1 MNKIH
6 GILSFI
12 LVFISIVIGM
22 AAISFTSLVHVF
34 IYAGVLFIA
43 FGCVIYFYCG
53 KCTCRL
59 DSCGH
64 VLPGKLTKLFPD
76 RPSDG
81 YSPIDFFITSIAMAL
96 IVLYPQYWLWK
107 HKLLFF
113 VFWIL
118 LVISVIDIL
127 LFVCKECEN
136 KKCPIC
142 PNFNR

>member
-12 LVFISIVIGM
+12 LVFIAILIGIV
-22 AAISFTSLVHVF
+22 AISFTSILHVI
-34 IYAGVLFIA
+34 IYAGVLLIA

-53 KCTCRL
+53 KCTCKS

-64 VLPGKLTKLFPD
+64 VLPGKLTKFFPD

-81 YSPIDFFITSIAMAL
+81 YSPLDFFITYVAMAL

-113 VFWIL
+113 LFWIL
-118 LVISVIDIL
+118 TIISLVDI
-127 LFVCKECEN
+127 FMHVCKDCKN
-136 KKCPIC
+136 KHCPMC
-142 PNFNR
+142 PDYNR